1 MPELGPLLSENS
13 VAEMG
18 FAHSE
23 GRLVT
28 KEANTSAAKVIG
40 HAAKFKFYNLPLG
53 HACEIQGCFNY
64 IVSFK

>member
-1 MPELGPLLSENS
+1 M
-13 VAEMG
+13 AEMG

-23 GRLVT
+23 GRMVM
-28 KEANTSAAKVIG
+28 KEANTSAVKVIR
-40 HAAKFKFYNLPLG
+40 HAAKFRSYNLPLG